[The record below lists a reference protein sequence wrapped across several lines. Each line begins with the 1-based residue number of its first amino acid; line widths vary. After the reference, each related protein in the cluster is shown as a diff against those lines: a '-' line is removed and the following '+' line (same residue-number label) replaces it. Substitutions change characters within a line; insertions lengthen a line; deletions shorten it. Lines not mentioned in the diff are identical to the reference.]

1 MNYFFSE
8 TPLYGVIV
16 SILLFIK
23 DERKFKK
30 YNKNMI
36 EEMKKDL
43 EEEIDFWNKKCEKKN
58 SMKESLFFL
67 CNKFDVQIFFEME
80 DSFFRY
86 GNGDSFFI
94 KYCQKFLFFSNSPAL
109 FKLPPGVNSLKKPFF
124 KMNDVLSLYSI
135 EKNIKKSFYIQ

>member
-43 EEEIDFWNKKCEKKN
+43 KEEIDFWNKKCEKKN

-86 GNGDSFFI
+86 GNGEPNSCSPKTFHKTAHMVI
-94 KYCQKFLFFSNSPAL
+94 KRSQES
-109 FKLPPGVNSLKKPFF
+109 
-124 KMNDVLSLYSI
+124 
-135 EKNIKKSFYIQ
+135 